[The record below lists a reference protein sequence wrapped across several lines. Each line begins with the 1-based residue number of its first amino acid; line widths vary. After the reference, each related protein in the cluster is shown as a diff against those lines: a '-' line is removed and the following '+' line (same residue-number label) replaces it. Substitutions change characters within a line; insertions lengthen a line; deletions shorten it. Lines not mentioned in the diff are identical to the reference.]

1 MELDSYG
8 FIIAASSV
16 LIISF
21 FFSVIARKTSLPSV
35 LLLIFLGIFI
45 KLGASFLGIE
55 VIELFPILEVL
66 GIIGLIM
73 IVLEASLELELKKEK
88 RKIIIQSFVMALLGL
103 LIKAF
108 AIAAIIQQFF
118 QTDFFVALIYAI
130 PLSIMS
136 SAIVIP
142 SVIHLPKEKKE
153 FMVYESTLS
162 DILGIMFFFFLIE
175 SVHADGATEIGVS
188 IVFNIVFTI
197 VVSIVLSYLLIY
209 LFQRL
214 RSEVKLFLLIAV
226 LIFLYSLGKMMH
238 FSSLVII
245 LVFGLILNNYEM
257 FFRGKLAKY
266 VNSEAIKGIYK
277 DFHTITVES
286 SFVVRTYFFV
296 IFGMTIMLSSFV
308 NLQVI
313 VVAMVILLV
322 IFLFRILLM
331 RIIIGKEIFPMA
343 LIAPRGLITILLF
356 FAIPEDYKVAEFRPG
371 ILMFIILISS
381 AIMAFSLIWFKKK
394 TIPVK
399 ADTGSLEILDTMEV
413 EKNSGT

>member
-1 MELDSYG
+1 MQLDSYG

-21 FFSVIARKTSLPSV
+21 FFNVIARKTSVPSV
-35 LLLIFLGIFI
+35 LLLIFLGIFM
-45 KLGASFLGIE
+45 KLGAGFLGIE

-66 GIIGLIM
+66 GIVGLIM

-103 LIKAF
+103 VIKAF
-108 AIAAIIQQFF
+108 AIAVIIQQFF
-118 QTDFFVALIYAI
+118 DTDFFVALIYAI

-197 VVSIVLSYLLIY
+197 VISVVLSYLLIY

-245 LVFGLILNNYEM
+245 LVFGLILNNHEM
-257 FFRGKLAKY
+257 FFRGKLSKY
-266 VNSEAIKGIYK
+266 VSSDAIKGIYK
-277 DFHTITVES
+277 NFYTITVES

-331 RIIIGKEIFPMA
+331 RIIIGKKIFPMA

-356 FAIPEDYKVAEFRPG
+356 FAIPEEYKVAEFRPG

-381 AIMAFSLIWFKKK
+381 AIMAFSLIRFKKRK
-394 TIPVK
+394 PVINK
-399 ADTGSLEILDTMEV
+399 EEVLPELEIGD
-413 EKNSGT
+413 KRNGN